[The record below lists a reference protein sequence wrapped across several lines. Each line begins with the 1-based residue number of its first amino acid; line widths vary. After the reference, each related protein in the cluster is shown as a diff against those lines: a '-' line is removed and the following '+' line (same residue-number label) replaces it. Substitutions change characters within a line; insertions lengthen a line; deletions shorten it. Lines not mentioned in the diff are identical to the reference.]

1 MLPGVRTLMPL
12 SLAKVRAST
21 ALARF
26 EYLGETVHLV
36 VRSSAMTPAF
46 FADLAALSS
55 IQSDASGTALLNDPA
70 ELERIGVLVCR
81 IIAEW
86 DLLGEDGETPY
97 PLTPE
102 ALVELPFDFL
112 SAALS

>member
-1 MLPGVRTLMPL
+1 
-12 SLAKVRAST
+12 
-21 ALARF
+21 
-26 EYLGETVHLV
+26 
-36 VRSSAMTPAF
+36 AF

-112 SAALS
+112 SAALSAAAERLAVGEGNGATHTSTLPSASSRKGSME